1 MWQEEVA
8 KQAIKHALKA
18 LKKRHLVEEGAHAPA
33 YIALSRPII
42 SQGSEWKG
50 KAEKLEVELQQCYKA
65 QSRLSEQLVVE
76 VAESRTLK
84 AFLQEKETAMAE
96 LEKEL
101 TQTRFDANALYE
113 DMTER
118 LKASGLEKLAQEQVD
133 GIVRRSEEG
142 AEFFAES
149 TVPSV
154 CKDRINAHDGGCAS
168 IMFEYNSVVGGGGGR
183 IDLSKFGILA
193 LDH

>member
-1 MWQEEVA
+1 MQD
-8 KQAIKHALKA
+8 
-18 LKKRHLVEEGAHAPA
+18 
-33 YIALSRPII
+33 
-42 SQGSEWKG
+42 
-50 KAEKLEVELQQCYKA
+50 AE
-65 QSRLSEQLVVE
+65 RLNE
-76 VAESRTLK
+76 
-84 AFLQEKETAMAE
+84 
-96 LEKEL
+96 
-101 TQTRFDANALYE
+101 ANALYE

-118 LKASGLEKLAQEQVD
+118 LKASGLEKLAQEKVD

-168 IMFEYNSVVGGGGGR
+168 IMFEYNSVGGR
-183 IDLSKFGILA
+183 IDLLKFGILA

>member
-1 MWQEEVA
+1 MRKTVTQNGIAQQSKVE
-8 KQAIKHALKA
+8 IK
-18 LKKRHLVEEGAHAPA
+18 
-33 YIALSRPII
+33 RPNIW
-42 SQGSEWKG
+42 GYE
-50 KAEKLEVELQQCYKA
+50 
-65 QSRLSEQLVVE
+65 
-76 VAESRTLK
+76 
-84 AFLQEKETAMAE
+84 
-96 LEKEL
+96 
-101 TQTRFDANALYE
+101 ANALYE

-142 AEFFAES
+142 AEFFVES

-168 IMFEYNSVVGGGGGR
+168 IMFEYNSVGGR
-183 IDLSKFGILA
+183 IDLLKFGILA